1 MLSDCCRCQHPPV
14 LRSRKWQVTAAC
26 AGLSLG
32 GCSGATGRDRLTRN
46 NGPERQPATSLDL
59 CHQPLSVYCEEVGC
73 RHYARSL
80 AAACRSG
87 SFRSRMAT
95 WEVGECGGLRFT
107 RFEYGFGSN
116 TEYFDASGKL
126 VAAFTTTDNVS
137 PNSACPRSKSY
148 GQIIDCK
155 PVQVMN
161 ACGSASERKAPR
173 RQR

>member
-1 MLSDCCRCQHPPV
+1 MKAVPAVCALLLLS
-14 LRSRKWQVTAAC
+14 
-26 AGLSLG
+26 
-32 GCSGATGRDRLTRN
+32 GCSGRSTTDSEQSARSGN
-46 NGPERQPATSLDL
+46 QGTSADL
-59 CHQPLSVYCEEVGC
+59 CHQPLSVYCQEVGC
-73 RHYARSL
+73 RNYARSL

-87 SFRSRMAT
+87 SSRSRMAT

-148 GQIIDCK
+148 GQPIDCK
-155 PVQVMN
+155 PVQVMD
-161 ACGSASERKAPR
+161 ACRSSAQRQPR
-173 RQR
+173 RGAR

>member
-1 MLSDCCRCQHPPV
+1 M
-14 LRSRKWQVTAAC
+14 KAVTAVWAV
-26 AGLSLG
+26 LLLG
-32 GCSGATGRDRLTRN
+32 GCSGRPPSRATDSEQSARSGN
-46 NGPERQPATSLDL
+46 QGTSPDL

-73 RHYARSL
+73 RNYARSL

-87 SFRSRMAT
+87 SSRSRMAT

-148 GQIIDCK
+148 GQLIDCK
-155 PVQVMN
+155 PVQVMD
-161 ACGSASERKAPR
+161 ACRSASERQPPGR
-173 RQR
+173 PH